1 MQEIQFTLAAIVEER
16 QHGLRSVRRWLTH
29 TATLGHIT
37 GVPVAFGVE
46 RIRPNDRHSI
56 VGASSE

>member
-1 MQEIQFTLAAIVEER
+1 MQGIQFAFAAIVEER
-16 QHGLRSVRRWLTH
+16 QHGLRPVRRWQTH
-29 TATLGHIT
+29 TATSGHIT
-37 GVPVAFGVE
+37 GVPVASGVE